1 VVLLGH
7 NPEFPDV
14 YEIYMFDSSNSK
26 KAKVGYAGIP
36 NIEYSVI
43 DKDEICAKC
52 KKNQVQL
59 A

>member
-1 VVLLGH
+1 
-7 NPEFPDV
+7 
-14 YEIYMFDSSNSK
+14 MFDSSNSK

-52 KKNQVQL
+52 KKNQVNDKWIPVQL